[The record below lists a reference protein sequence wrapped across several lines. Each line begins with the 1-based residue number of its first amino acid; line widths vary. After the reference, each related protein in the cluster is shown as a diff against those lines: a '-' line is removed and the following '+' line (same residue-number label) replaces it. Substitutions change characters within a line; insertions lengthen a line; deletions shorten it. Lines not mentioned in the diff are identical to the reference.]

1 VARTRRRTPYDPSK
15 AHDRRATESNRGVAN
30 HLTPIEVDD
39 PWERG
44 AKIVVVRSLRD
55 DPLARL
61 HARDQIDQAQYEAG
75 KRYRL
80 DWEKAERGP
89 RAIDPSK
96 EFVDGGCPPEPIT
109 DAQRKAV
116 ATLAR
121 LSPVLGLQTEHVLR
135 RVLCGNLFPGQVA
148 AELGY
153 PTPKDAEHMAW
164 LFRIGLETLAREYG
178 FVSVR
183 GC

>member
-1 VARTRRRTPYDPSK
+1 MARTKKRQPNDLK
-15 AHDRRATESNRGVAN
+15 NVHDRRSTDLNRGIGQHVA
-30 HLTPIEVDD
+30 PVEVDD
-39 PWERG
+39 PYEKG
-44 AKIVVVRSLRD
+44 AKIVVIRSLRD

-75 KRYRL
+75 KQYRM
-80 DWEKAERGP
+80 DWERAERGP

-109 DAQRKAV
+109 DTQRKAV

-121 LSPVLGLQTEHVLR
+121 MSPVLGLQTEHVLR

-178 FVSVR
+178 FVSKR
-183 GC
+183 GR